1 MWQVTMRGIRAQ
13 LGRFFLTAL
22 SVMLGIAFL
31 SGTLAFRDVLGQTF
45 DNLTEGT
52 ITDNLTVRG
61 EELNTS
67 DATQVGNATSD
78 ITVADEIHDIEGVS
92 GAYPSFAGNAIV
104 FDAEGQPANF
114 AQAPALAFGWME
126 AIDTETVTDC
136 RGPASQNEI
145 ALEESTSERAN
156 LWVGDETVLLI
167 NGNPMDVEVVGIVS

>member
-1 MWQVTMRGIRAQ
+1 MWQVTMRGSRAQ
-13 LGRFFLTAL
+13 HGRFFLTAL
-22 SVMLGIAFL
+22 AVMLGIAFL

-61 EELNTS
+61 EELDTS
-67 DATQVGNATSD
+67 DATQVGNAPID
-78 ITVADEIHDIEGVS
+78 ITVADQIHDIEGVS
-92 GAYPSFAGNAIV
+92 GAYPS
-104 FDAEGQPANF
+104 F

-126 AIDTETVTDC
+126 AIDTETVTDG

-145 ALEESTSERAN
+145 ALEESTAERAN

-167 NGNPMDVEVVGIVS
+167 NGNPMDVEVVGVVS